1 MSGALGGSGSGGATT
16 TGAWSRDLRDL
27 MWRATCWGRVKVA
40 WQTGHLW
47 SPPMMSR
54 AGSGRAEKMT
64 MFFFVVI

>member
-1 MSGALGGSGSGGATT
+1 
-16 TGAWSRDLRDL
+16 
-27 MWRATCWGRVKVA
+27 
-40 WQTGHLW
+40 LW